1 MASEANEKP
10 TGNDPLENTNSHKDA
25 LDRLSKDYREL
36 SDKAQQLL
44 TEKLF
49 LENELTQL
57 KKRSNRLEEEISNIR
72 TPPLIIGYIQDMV
85 NEQAV
90 VRSSNGTV
98 FLVSIN
104 RRLDSTK
111 IKPGT
116 RVALN
121 QDTLSVCLLYTS
133 PSPRD

>member
-57 KKRSNRLEEEISNIR
+57 KKRSNRLEEEISN
-72 TPPLIIGYIQDMV
+72 L
-85 NEQAV
+85 
-90 VRSSNGTV
+90 
-98 FLVSIN
+98 
-104 RRLDSTK
+104 K
-111 IKPGT
+111 
-116 RVALN
+116 
-121 QDTLSVCLLYTS
+121 
-133 PSPRD
+133 